1 MDSNLSMKGCSR
13 TKTQFYE
20 IKQDWLVLKF
30 GMPLLQRIDRQ
41 VSSRASFLL
50 LDQGDVTW
58 DESQR
63 KFWAQQIFAMLEQC
77 CNYSEQCRN
86 NVATLFCAKNRRWES
101 SRVTSPK
108 RKFCLQRFAVV
119 VVVVYCIFSEL
130 TLQDGRGKNTANLVW
145 HHDNNFVW
153 KTFPPNFT
161 LHQTG
166 LFVQDQNT
174 LT

>member
-1 MDSNLSMKGCSR
+1 MFYYLSAAA
-13 TKTQFYE
+13 
-20 IKQDWLVLKF
+20 
-30 GMPLLQRIDRQ
+30 LQYLAPTI
-41 VSSRASFLL
+41 LL
-50 LDQGDVTW
+50 LFSVLMLRTLGRFTAWLLLKELWLWPQESDVTR

-63 KFWAQQIFAMLEQC
+63 KFWAQHIFAMLEQC

-86 NVATLFCAKNRRWES
+86 NVATLCCAKNRRCES

-119 VVVVYCIFSEL
+119 VVYCIFSEL
-130 TLQDGRGKNTANLVW
+130 TQQDGRGKNTANLVW

-161 LHQTG
+161 LH
-166 LFVQDQNT
+166 
-174 LT
+174 